1 MSAERAL
8 SKVGRKA
15 VPFLLTEFKTAYEAD
30 GWTVQNEQFAAGKIQ
45 QLCRLICKKDGPPSD
60 FVARF
65 QPQGGVPPEHY
76 KRAGRMWIAWWLG
89 EGQYIEEF
97 EAFED
102 EE

>member
-1 MSAERAL
+1 M
-8 SKVGRKA
+8 
-15 VPFLLTEFKTAYEAD
+15 
-30 GWTVQNEQFAAGKIQ
+30 
-45 QLCRLICKKDGPPSD
+45 
-60 FVARF
+60 
-65 QPQGGVPPEHY
+65 EHY